1 MELLRFRPLRFP
13 TRPGTRSPLGNQ
25 SEAFALDGGGRV
37 RPHHSFL
44 PEEKGMKRSFVVVTL
59 LVMFL
64 AAFLW
69 TLDAWARAGGG
80 GSGGSR
86 GSRSYSAPV
95 RPSPSPSSPPRPP
108 ASPSTFQ
115 QPAQRSGW
123 MGGLMGGIG
132 GFFLG
137 GLIGSVLFGGMGSG
151 LFGGG
156 GVIGKMGG
164 RGVGFG
170 DTVVQ

>member
-13 TRPGTRSPLGNQ
+13 TRPGPRPRLGHQ
-25 SEAFALDGGGRV
+25 SGSFALDGGGLV
-37 RPHHSFL
+37 RPHHRFL
-44 PEEKGMKRSFVVVTL
+44 PEEKRMKRSVVVVTL

-69 TLDAWARAGGG
+69 TVDAWARAGGG
-80 GSGGSR
+80 GSSGSR

-95 RPSPSPSSPPRPP
+95 RPSPSPSSPSRPP
-108 ASPSTFQ
+108 TPPSSFQ

-137 GLIGSVLFGGMGSG
+137 GLVGSRLFGGMGRG

-156 GVIGKMGG
+156 GFIGEVVGG
-164 RGVGFG
+164 GGVCF
-170 DTVVQ
+170 